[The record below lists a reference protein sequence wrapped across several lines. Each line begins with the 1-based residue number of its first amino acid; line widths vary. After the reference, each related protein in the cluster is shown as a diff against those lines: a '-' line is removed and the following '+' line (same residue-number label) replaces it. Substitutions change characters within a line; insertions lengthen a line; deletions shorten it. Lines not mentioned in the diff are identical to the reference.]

1 MDDVPRLR
9 LYTHRMPKGPR
20 AERRHA
26 RVDIRD
32 VARRAGVSISTVS
45 RVTNRKGTVNREM
58 TDRVWRAVREL
69 DYHPDVQARALV
81 SGRSHIIGLM
91 VTEIT
96 NPFFPELVQCFEKMA
111 VEAGYEVLLAS
122 TPQDPASI
130 ARSVRRVLQ
139 RKVDGVAVMMFGREA
154 AILEELSTHSVPLVV
169 MDRAPSGMARS
180 RIDAVQV
187 NYDQGICE
195 AVTHLVELGHRQI
208 AFVSGPLEQASA
220 RLRRDAFEKGMRGR
234 QIKVRADLMVE
245 GDHTLEGGM
254 AAIGALLARAQPPT
268 AVVCSND
275 LTAIG
280 VLHGVFEAGKQVP
293 TDLSVI
299 GFDDV
304 HIAQFMLPPLTTVR
318 MACAD
323 IAQVAFSTLR
333 NRIEA
338 PTTRHAAGPAAVP
351 VETKLILR
359 QTTAPLRQGDAAA
372 SPGRVSRAR
381 PQAT

>member
-20 AERRHA
+20 PDRRHT

-69 DYHPDVQARALV
+69 DYQPDVQARALV

-96 NPFFPELVQCFEKMA
+96 NPFFPELIQRFEQLA
-111 VEAGYEVLLAS
+111 VDAGYEVLLAS
-122 TPQDPASI
+122 TPQDPAGI
-130 ARSVRRVLQ
+130 AQSVRRVLQ

-154 AILEELSTHSVPLVV
+154 AILEELATHSVPLVV
-169 MDRAPSGMARS
+169 MDRAPSGIPRS

-187 NYDQGICE
+187 NYEQGICE
-195 AVTHLVELGHRQI
+195 AVNHLSDLGHRHI
-208 AFVSGPLEQASA
+208 AFVSGPLEQVSA

-234 QIKVRADLMVE
+234 QTKLRADLMIE

-254 AAIGALLARAQPPT
+254 AAIGTLLTRSQPPT
-268 AVVCSND
+268 AVICSND

-280 VLHGVFEAGKQVP
+280 VLHGLFEAGKQVP
-293 TDLSVI
+293 ADLSVI

-318 MACAD
+318 MSCAD
-323 IAQVAFSTLR
+323 IAQVAFGTLR

-338 PTTRHAAGPAAVP
+338 PAPRQAAVP
-351 VETKLILR
+351 VDTKLIVR
-359 QTTAPLRQGDAAA
+359 QTTAPLKQPESPA
-372 SPGRVSRAR
+372 SPERAAR
-381 PQAT
+381 RRRQAS

>member
-1 MDDVPRLR
+1 
-9 LYTHRMPKGPR
+9 MPKAAR
-20 AERRHA
+20 QDRRHA

-32 VARRAGVSISTVS
+32 VAKRAGVSISTVS
-45 RVTNRKGTVNREM
+45 RVTNRKGTVNSEM

-69 DYHPDVQARALV
+69 NYQPDAQARALV

-96 NPFFPELVQCFEKMA
+96 NPFFPELIQRFEQLA

-122 TPQDPASI
+122 TAHDPVSI

-154 AILEELSTHSVPLVV
+154 PILEELAAYAVPLVV
-169 MDRAPSGMARS
+169 MDGAPSGIARG

-187 NYDQGICE
+187 NYDEGICE
-195 AVTHLVELGHRQI
+195 AVTHLYDLGHRSI
-208 AFVSGPLEQASA
+208 AFVSGPLEQTSA
-220 RLRRDAFEKGMRGR
+220 RLRKEAFEKAMRSR
-234 QIKVRADLMVE
+234 QVKVRSDLVLV

-254 AAIGALLARAQPPT
+254 AAMGSLLSRASPPT
-268 AVVCSND
+268 AVICSND

-280 VLHGVFEAGKQVP
+280 VLHGLFEAGKQVP
-293 TDLSVI
+293 ADISVI

-318 MACAD
+318 MSCTD
-323 IAQVAFSTLR
+323 IAQVAFSLLR
-333 NRIEA
+333 HRLEPSTGRQTSRTVDTA
-338 PTTRHAAGPAAVP
+338 
-351 VETKLILR
+351 LIVR
-359 QTTAPLRQGDAAA
+359 QTTAPPRSAESA
-372 SPGRVSRAR
+372 SSTRKAAR
-381 PQAT
+381 PKHSAVTS

>member
-1 MDDVPRLR
+1 MVRTRLR
-9 LYTHRMPKGPR
+9 GQYRTGITALETFSTVLLFRETSILERMQKREKPR
-20 AERRHA
+20 KLRA

-45 RVTNRKGTVNREM
+45 RVTNGKGTVNREM

-69 DYHPDVQARALV
+69 NYQPDPQARALV

-96 NPFFPELVQCFEKMA
+96 NPFFPELIQRFEQLA
-111 VEAGYEVLLAS
+111 VENGYEVLLAS
-122 TPQDPASI
+122 TPSDATGIAMSI
-130 ARSVRRVLQ
+130 RRMLQ

-154 AILEELSTHSVPLVV
+154 PVLEELASHALPLVV
-169 MDRAPSGMARS
+169 MDGASAFP
-180 RIDAVQV
+180 RIDAVRV
-187 NYDQGICE
+187 NYDEGIRQ
-195 AVTHLVELGHRQI
+195 AVEHLVKLGHRTI
-208 AFVSGPLEQASA
+208 AFVSGSLGLASA
-220 RLRRDAFEKGMRGR
+220 RLRRTAFEHAMRAFR
-234 QIKVRADLMVE
+234 LKPRPELMPE

-254 AAIGALLARAQPPT
+254 AAMTQLLALEHPPT

-280 VLHGVFEAGKQVP
+280 VLHRLFEVGKQAP
-293 TDLSVI
+293 ADFSVV

-318 MACAD
+318 MSCAD

-333 NRIEA
+333 HRIEVGSA
-338 PTTRHAAGPAAVP
+338 RHTSHP
-351 VETKLILR
+351 VETQLIIR
-359 QTTAPLRQGDAAA
+359 QTTGAP
-372 SPGRVSRAR
+372 SR
-381 PQAT
+381 

>member
-1 MDDVPRLR
+1 
-9 LYTHRMPKGPR
+9 
-20 AERRHA
+20 
-26 RVDIRD
+26 VDIRD

-45 RVTNRKGTVNREM
+45 RVTNRKGAVNREM

-69 DYHPDVQARALV
+69 NYQPDAQARALV

-96 NPFFPELVQCFEKMA
+96 NPFFPELIQCFEQLA

-154 AILEELSTHSVPLVV
+154 PILEELASHSVPLVV
-169 MDRAPSGMARS
+169 MDRAPSGLARS

-187 NYDQGICE
+187 NYDQGVCE
-195 AVTHLVELGHRQI
+195 AVTHLFELGHRQI

-220 RLRRDAFEKGMRGR
+220 RLRRDAFEKGIRSHR
-234 QIKVRADLMVE
+234 IKLRADLMIE

-254 AAIGALLARAQPPT
+254 AAISALLARSHPPT

-280 VLHGVFEAGKQVP
+280 VLHGLFETGKQVP
-293 TDLSVI
+293 ADLSVI

-318 MACAD
+318 MSCAD

-338 PTTRHAAGPAAVP
+338 STNRHTPVPAISP
-351 VETKLILR
+351 VDTKLILR
-359 QTTAPLRQGDAAA
+359 QTTAPPQQAEPSA
-372 SPGRVSRAR
+372 SPTRASATR
-381 PQAT
+381 RQAP